1 MSNNYPTI
9 DGNDKETPLIQG
21 NQGPHLGQPPR
32 NEQPVG
38 QGQPSFGQPP
48 QYNGPDV
55 GLMPQ
60 FAGGPDLGTPPSGYQ
75 SPQPQGPYGNPPTG
89 YQAPPPQGPYGTP
102 PTGYQSPPP
111 QGPYGTPPT
120 GYQAPPPQ
128 PQPAP
133 TQPIIPPPVEE
144 DSEPF
149 KIKGV
154 VELQKEFGA
163 EEVKIVKKQPH
174 VCSLLINIL
183 LLISR
188 GIYLTILIGYQ
199 ISYNNWY
206 REVKLIREGW
216 WIFALVELI
225 HFIEYT
231 CSSTLRYLWNK
242 TDCDS
247 IKNYVIKM
255 KNTRPSISMWCE
267 CFHYET
273 RIRYVTENYTVN
285 GPNGPETRTR
295 QRVETYQEKVVTHTE
310 TEYFDFTAFLEISQ
324 MISDDIYNND
334 LIKIKF
340 SERIEFG
347 DMYTRSAY
355 DNQLSRFISRNK
367 HRDVCFSY
375 TENKNIPGF
384 KERMF
389 SVNGEAHSC
398 FMTWYWYS
406 LVTLLGFTWP
416 FRIWVEKRCVR
427 GEFGFRSIVFRDPR
441 MYGY

>member
-1 MSNNYPTI
+1 MSNNYPNF
-9 DGNDKETPLIQG
+9 DGNDKQAPLIDP
-21 NQGPHLGQPPR
+21 NSGPYLGQPPH

-38 QGQPSFGQPP
+38 NGQPNFGQPP
-48 QYNGPDV
+48 MYNGPDI

-60 FAGGPDLGTPPSGYQ
+60 YGAGPNLGMPPSGYQ
-75 SPQPQGPYGNPPTG
+75 SPHPP
-89 YQAPPPQGPYGTP
+89 APVQNAPFGI
-102 PTGYQSPPP
+102 
-111 QGPYGTPPT
+111 PPT

-128 PQPAP
+128 PVVPQP
-133 TQPIIPPPVEE
+133 TLPPPA
-144 DSEPF
+144 DDDNQPF

-163 EEVKIVKKQPH
+163 EEVKLVKKQPH
-174 VCSLLINIL
+174 ICSLLLNIL
-183 LLISR
+183 VLASR
-188 GIYLTILIGYQ
+188 GFIFVVVLGNQVNHGAWYQPLRFIG
-199 ISYNNWY
+199 
-206 REVKLIREGW
+206 EFW
-216 WIFALVELI
+216 WIFALVELFY
-225 HFIEYT
+225 FIEYT

-247 IKNYVIKM
+247 IKNYVISM
-255 KNTRPSISMWCE
+255 KNTKPSISMWCE

-310 TEYFDFTAFLEISQ
+310 TEYFDFTTFLEISQ

-347 DMYTRSAY
+347 DPYTRGAY
-355 DNQLSRFISRNK
+355 DRQLSSFIARNK

-375 TENKNIPGF
+375 TESKHIPGF

-389 SVNGEAHSC
+389 SVNGENHSC
-398 FMTWYWYS
+398 LMTWYWYT
-406 LVTLLGFTWP
+406 LITLLGFTWP
-416 FRIWVEKRCVR
+416 FRIWVEKHCVR
-427 GEFGFRSIVFRDPR
+427 GEFGFHSIVFRDPR